1 MRLIRDVT
9 KLEEV
14 MSPKTIIIHACP
26 ISLRTEWSE
35 TRQKVGR
42 GDEPKIHLVS
52 SMLFADLFYVRPFRR
67 SPGGSQTSNLR
78 SSVSH
83 TRL

>member
-14 MSPKTIIIHACP
+14 MSPKTILIHTCP
-26 ISLRTEWSE
+26 ISLRIEWSE
-35 TRQKVGR
+35 MRQKVGR

-52 SMLFADLFYVRPFRR
+52 SMLSVDLFHVRPFRR
-67 SPGGSQTSNLR
+67 SPGGSPTSNLR

-83 TRL
+83 IRL